1 MEKDKPKR
9 ITIRQVKSDL
19 DELRDKILTRKD
31 WSRISVIATV
41 VIAIS
46 TIVYVVT
53 TTAILSQM
61 RKDNKLQRDYYQKTV
76 RPFIYAHTFTFENV
90 DQPINKKS
98 KVKIQYSLKNAGVL
112 PAKDIHHTALYQTE
126 VNEKFKSQD
135 VSMLPWRKDETEI
148 CSALYPDQEIYG
160 FRSKYR
166 KEITLEDLMKYKW
179 VHVFVQYEDP
189 GGIEYFYKWVV
200 ELRITIEGERLHLNP
215 INKWVDFN

>member
-1 MEKDKPKR
+1 MEKVKPKR
-9 ITIRQVKSDL
+9 ITIRQVKLDL
-19 DELRDKILTRKD
+19 DELKDKILSSKD
-31 WSRISVIATV
+31 WSIISVIATA

-46 TIVYVVT
+46 TIVYVAT
-53 TTAILSQM
+53 TISILSQM

-76 RPFIYAHTFTFENV
+76 RPFVYAHSFTFENI

-98 KVKIQYSLKNAGVL
+98 KVKIKYSLKNAGVL

-135 VSMLPWRKDETEI
+135 VTMLSWKKDETEI

-160 FRSKYR
+160 FRSKYL
-166 KEITLEDLMKYKW
+166 KEIAVEELMKYKW
-179 VHVFVQYEDP
+179 IHVFVQYEDP
-189 GGIEYFYKWVV
+189 GGREYFYKWIV
-200 ELRITIEGERLHLNP
+200 EFRITIEGDRLYLNP